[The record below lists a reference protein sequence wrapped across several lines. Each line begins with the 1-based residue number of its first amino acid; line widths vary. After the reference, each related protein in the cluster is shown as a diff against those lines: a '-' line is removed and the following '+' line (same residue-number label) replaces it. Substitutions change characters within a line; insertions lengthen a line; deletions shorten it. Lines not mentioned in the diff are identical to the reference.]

1 MGACCKDPWLAATIY
16 HYITIRIGI
25 LPRSNLE
32 QRPVI
37 GAGPLLLVV
46 VVVGGVVVVM
56 IFGLERP
63 RSLGMGLL
71 GLSASGFR
79 SEALLSHLH
88 PPP

>member
-1 MGACCKDPWLAATIY
+1 MGAWDPWLAATIY

-25 LPRSNLE
+25 LPHSNLE

-46 VVVGGVVVVM
+46 VVVVVM